1 MIRLGIA
8 RKFGKDLPKY
18 IENISNNN
26 IDAYEMG
33 FAYGVPD
40 SIPNSTLRLAEE
52 KNVLLSGHLPFWINL
67 GNLSNIEKNVKYLI
81 DGIKIAEIL
90 KSTVVFHLGF
100 YGKSDFKDIL
110 PNILLCFEQ
119 AFEQFPL
126 RNGRIGI
133 ETTGKK
139 KAIGTV
145 DEIIEIINLI
155 NNPNVVPIIDWSHIF
170 ARSNGQAANGY
181 LGFSTI
187 LQQFEDNCKLIPD
200 YFHGGSV
207 IYENGN
213 EKKHQSARFFSPSM
227 PSLLDVLEE
236 RGYHDY
242 TMIIESPDSINDVNW
257 LKKMKGDKAMFK
269 FNYGKQHFYFE
280 GDNIN
285 IPDYPLTVTLQIN
298 RKCNLKCIYC
308 SECKQL
314 EDLPYENALQILD
327 KLKGVNRIII
337 SGGEPLLHQDLLPI
351 LKACRERFEV
361 VAMATNAVL
370 MTPEIAGQI
379 VKYVDY
385 FDITIDGPR
394 KIHNNIRGKYDEIIQ
409 GIINLKNANGSFSIV
424 TVLFEDNKDV
434 IDIVLTI
441 ADTFGAEK
449 LKILSPIPKGKGIAI
464 ASERLDSCAI
474 DEVFQKLKSIKEL
487 YGIHTK
493 IVMTDWDKIK
503 EGHAILIHP
512 DGTVVASPV
521 WSKDGC
527 IDIIGNINE
536 SSIEELWGKYP
547 YKENHIKKYIEKTM
561 KVY

>member
-1 MIRLGIA
+1 M
-8 RKFGKDLPKY
+8 
-18 IENISNNN
+18 
-26 IDAYEMG
+26 
-33 FAYGVPD
+33 
-40 SIPNSTLRLAEE
+40 
-52 KNVLLSGHLPFWINL
+52 
-67 GNLSNIEKNVKYLI
+67 
-81 DGIKIAEIL
+81 
-90 KSTVVFHLGF
+90 
-100 YGKSDFKDIL
+100 
-110 PNILLCFEQ
+110 
-119 AFEQFPL
+119 
-126 RNGRIGI
+126 
-133 ETTGKK
+133 
-139 KAIGTV
+139 
-145 DEIIEIINLI
+145 
-155 NNPNVVPIIDWSHIF
+155 
-170 ARSNGQAANGY
+170 
-181 LGFSTI
+181 
-187 LQQFEDNCKLIPD
+187 
-200 YFHGGSV
+200 
-207 IYENGN
+207 
-213 EKKHQSARFFSPSM
+213 
-227 PSLLDVLEE
+227 
-236 RGYHDY
+236 
-242 TMIIESPDSINDVNW
+242 
-257 LKKMKGDKAMFK
+257 
-269 FNYGKQHFYFE
+269 
-280 GDNIN
+280 
-285 IPDYPLTVTLQIN
+285 
-298 RKCNLKCIYC
+298 
-308 SECKQL
+308 
-314 EDLPYENALQILD
+314 EDLSYENALQILE

-385 FDITIDGPR
+385 FDIIIDGPR

-434 IDIVLTI
+434 IDTVLTI

-474 DEVFQKLKSIKEL
+474 DEVFQKLKSIKEQ

-521 WSKDGC
+521 WSKEGC

-536 SSIEELWGKYP
+536 SSIEDLWKKYP